1 MTRFLLLCIAASLVA
16 CDSRTATTGD
26 VQTSY
31 SNIAADETVVFFRT
45 AAWLDEAKQM
55 WHVPVHGW
63 IYEPQDSAVRK
74 AFFTAV
80 LESEFNLAPDD
91 ETEDNYTSRLN
102 LLIADSERGKQI
114 VVNLAG
120 RSHVLPPSA
129 ENGHFETTLVIPVVD
144 IEKHAEDAIL
154 TLSAVTPPEESR
166 SFYGEALLIQP
177 TGMSIISDIDDTVK
191 ISNVTDKR
199 SLLEHTFL
207 LDFNAAPGMADL
219 YEEWQLDGLSLHFVS
234 SSPWQ
239 LYSPLVEFLNASG
252 FSPSALNLKSVRFR
266 DETLLDLF
274 KKGTETKPAAIE
286 KILNTYP
293 GRRFV
298 LVGDSGEQDPE
309 VYAELITRYPEQ
321 VLEIYIRN
329 VTGESAGNGRFASVF
344 RNVEKSRW
352 QLFDHPRELRL
363 P

>member
-63 IYEPQDSAVRK
+63 IYEPQDSAARK
-74 AFFTAV
+74 AFFTTV
-80 LESEFNLAPDD
+80 LESEFNLVPDD
-91 ETEDNYTSRLN
+91 ETEDNYTIRLN

-144 IEKHAEDAIL
+144 IEKHAQDAVL
-154 TLSAVTPPEESR
+154 TLSAVTRPEESR

-207 LDFNAAPGMADL
+207 LDFNAAPGMVDL
-219 YEEWQLDGLSLHFVS
+219 YDEWQLDGLSLHFVS

-239 LYSPLVEFLNASG
+239 LYSPLVEFLDASG

-329 VTGESAGNGRFASVF
+329 VTGESADNGRFASVF

>member
-293 GRRFV
+293 DRRFV

>member
-80 LESEFNLAPDD
+80 LESEFNLVPDD

-144 IEKHAEDAIL
+144 IEKHAQDAVL

-239 LYSPLVEFLNASG
+239 LYSPLVEFLDASG

-329 VTGESAGNGRFASVF
+329 VTGESADNGRFASVF

>member
-45 AAWLDEAKQM
+45 AAWLDEAQQM

-63 IYEPQDSAVRK
+63 IYEPQDSAARK

-80 LESEFNLAPDD
+80 LESEFNLVPDD

-144 IEKHAEDAIL
+144 IEKHAQDAVL
-154 TLSAVTPPEESR
+154 TLSAVTRPEESR

-207 LDFNAAPGMADL
+207 LDFNAAPGMVDL
-219 YEEWQLDGLSLHFVS
+219 YDEWQLDGLSLHFVS

-239 LYSPLVEFLNASG
+239 LYSPLVEFLDASG

-274 KKGTETKPAAIE
+274 KKGTETKPAVIE

-293 GRRFV
+293 DRRFV

-329 VTGESAGNGRFASVF
+329 VTGESADNGRFASVF